1 MTVSI
6 RSAVAL
12 SVIGRYLTLSCQF
25 VSTMILARLLTPEDI
40 GVYSAGFSIVALAHL
55 FRDFGLNQ
63 YIIQEKNLDPQK
75 IRVTFTLS
83 LIITWFLSALLYLL
97 ATPAAAFFN
106 ESGVEPLIHILA
118 FNFLIIPFGT
128 ITLALLR
135 KKLKFH
141 ITSCISLI
149 AAIASIVVAVWT
161 AYNGARYLCLAYG
174 AITETSATVLL
185 SFFFRPKGSTM
196 LPSLRGAKKIFR
208 FGSIVGIGNILS
220 QAATSVTDAMIA
232 RILGLTALGFYSRAY
247 GTFSLFDNVF
257 VSSIRPTILPLFAQ
271 NNHDPVKLADNY
283 LKAVSYSL
291 IFAWPFFTFLFL
303 FTDEVI
309 STLYGTQ
316 WGEAIPLV
324 KILCGAGLVLPLI
337 LFTENLFVAN
347 DQPEV
352 TLRIQAIT
360 NIAKIVLVVTACFI
374 SVKAVCIALV
384 ASFFIKFI
392 VVSRFVRIGFGIL
405 IPDLIPLAKPALIPL
420 ATTILPTLVADQL
433 MRGLVENHITYFAI
447 LIVCGFLGWL
457 FGLKTSKHAFYDE
470 LKPFFSRKGTAK
482 QTDTPN
488 ANEN

>member
-83 LIITWFLSALLYLL
+83 LIIAWFLSGLLYLL
-97 ATPAAAFFN
+97 ATPAATFFN
-106 ESGVEPLIHILA
+106 ESGVELLVHILA

-135 KKLKFH
+135 KQLKFH
-141 ITSCISLI
+141 ITASISFVATI
-149 AAIASIVVAVWT
+149 IGIVVAVST
-161 AYNGARYLCLAYG
+161 AYQGARYLSLAYG
-174 AITETSATVLL
+174 AITETSTLVILSLL
-185 SFFFRPKGSTM
+185 FRPNESTM
-196 LPSLRGAKKIFR
+196 MPSLQGAKKIFR
-208 FGSIVGIGNILS
+208 FGSIVGIGNILT

-271 NNHDPVKLADNY
+271 NNHDTVKLTDNY

-309 STLYGTQ
+309 RTLYGIQ
-316 WGEAIPLV
+316 WGEAVPLV

-347 DQPEV
+347 EQPEI
-352 TLRIQAIT
+352 TLRIQIIT
-360 NIAKIVLVVTACFI
+360 NIAKIVLVVTGCFI

-384 ASFFIKFI
+384 VSFFIKFI
-392 VVSRFVRIGFGIL
+392 VVSRFVRIQFGIL
-405 IPDLIPLAKPALIPL
+405 ISDLIPLAKPALIPL
-420 ATTILPTLVADQL
+420 ATTILPTLIADQL

-447 LIVCGFLGWL
+447 LVVCGFLGWL
-457 FGLKTSKHAFYDE
+457 FGLKASRHAFYDE
-470 LKPFFSRKGTAK
+470 LKPFFSRKGVAK
-482 QTDTPN
+482 QTDTPK